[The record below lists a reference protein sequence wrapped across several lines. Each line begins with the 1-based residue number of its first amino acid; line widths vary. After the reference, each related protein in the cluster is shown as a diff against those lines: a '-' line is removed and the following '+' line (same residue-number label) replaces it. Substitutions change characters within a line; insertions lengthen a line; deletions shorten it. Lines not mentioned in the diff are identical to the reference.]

1 MKILIVEDE
10 KIAADHLEAMLK
22 NMAVELEVLAKLDS
36 IKTTVSWLKEQHV
49 DLIFMDIQLADGL
62 SFSIFEQCE
71 VTCPVIFTTAY
82 DNYALQAF
90 KVNSIDYLLKPID
103 QDDLVNAWQKFEQLH
118 GTQLENK
125 ALLEL
130 TRQMIKKEYKQR
142 YMVKKGNHIRSL
154 PVAEIAFFH
163 SVEKSCFAESY
174 AGEEYL
180 IDYTLDQ
187 IELFCDPRH
196 FFRINRKYII
206 AIDAI
211 QDIIPYSG
219 HRLNIKLKACKDPDI
234 LVSRERVKH
243 FKNWLG

>member
-1 MKILIVEDE
+1 MNVLIIEDE
-10 KIAADHLEAMLK
+10 KIAADHLEMLLQHS
-22 NMAVELEVLAKLDS
+22 NNEMNVLAKLDS
-36 IKTTVSWLKEQHV
+36 IKTAVQWLNENRA

-71 VTCPVIFTTAY
+71 VSAPVIFTTAY
-82 DNYALQAF
+82 DHYALQAF
-90 KVNSIDYLLKPID
+90 KVNSVDYLLKPID
-103 QDDLVNAWQKFEQLH
+103 QNELQQSLEKFEQWH
-118 GTQLENK
+118 GSQLENK
-125 ALLEL
+125 VLLEL
-130 TRQMIKKEYKQR
+130 TKQMVKKEYKLR
-142 YMVKKGNHIRSL
+142 YMVKKGSHIRSL
-154 PVAEIAFFH
+154 PTADIAFFH
-163 SVEKSCFAESY
+163 SVGKSCFAESY
-174 AGEEYL
+174 QEEEYL

-187 IELFCDPRH
+187 IELFSDPKH

-219 HRLNIKLKACKDPDI
+219 NRLNIKLKACKDPDI